1 MGHVKFYFILNAS
14 ALKIFIASF
23 MLYLY
28 GSLVYKTAVCQ
39 YGLGDQKSMFT
50 LTAHSA
56 TFCLWKNIWKIQG
69 AEIETEIRV
78 GPSIVPT
85 LLTFCERI
93 LLFGSDLGEIYDALC
108 LHWV

>member
-50 LTAHSA
+50 LH
-56 TFCLWKNIWKIQG
+56 IQPHFASG
-69 AEIETEIRV
+69 KTSGRFKELKLRQRSELA
-78 GPSIVPT
+78 P
-85 LLTFCERI
+85 LLCQH
-93 LLFGSDLGEIYDALC
+93 Y
-108 LHWV
+108 